1 MAIQMI
7 MKNKQAE
14 KKRKSIPATPQH
26 LPFVEVKSDTVV
38 MKDGTLRAVLM
49 VSSINFALKN
59 EDEQNA
65 LISAYVSFLNSL
77 DFPLQIVIQSR
88 QLYIKPYLQNLLQKE
103 REQTNELLRAQ
114 IADYRSFVS
123 EMVSLG
129 KIMSK
134 QFFVVVPYDPLSN
147 KKRSFWSRAAEMVNP
162 VKIVKL
168 KENRFLQR
176 KKDLDMRV
184 RQVESGLAS
193 MGLEVARLDTQS
205 LIELLYSTYNPD
217 VAFSQYLSPVDQL
230 RVE

>member
-1 MAIQMI
+1 MI

-14 KKRKSIPATPQH
+14 KKKKNIPATQQH
-26 LPFVEVKSDTVV
+26 LPFSEVKSDTVV
-38 MKDGTLRAVLM
+38 MKDGTLRAILM

-65 LISAYVSFLNSL
+65 LISSYVSFLNSL
-77 DFPLQIVIQSR
+77 DFPLQINIQSR

-103 REQTNELLRAQ
+103 REQTNELLRTQ

-123 EMVSLG
+123 ELVSMG

-147 KKRSFWSRAAEMVNP
+147 KKRSFWSRASEVINP
-162 VKIVKL
+162 VKIVRL
-168 KENRFLQR
+168 KEERFKQR
-176 KKDLDMRV
+176 KSDLDMRV
-184 RQVESGLAS
+184 RLVESGLSS